1 MIRFNIQ
8 KGITSKKQKYGTH
21 LIISGTITI
30 VLAIVFLNILL
41 DCTVHSDDAGGV
53 FYAWMLQQGICRFS
67 PVNIGISNLVSLI
80 SYLLFGVSLKT
91 CYVTTVVMVTVVL
104 FLSLLIS
111 SAQIRSS
118 YQWIGVFFVWFFLF
132 IPYNSAGT
140 EPLKSH
146 NNVLFCMLALLIFTE
161 WIYIKESKIKYV
173 LIAGVLLYV
182 YMPIDALAYVQCV
195 VPFLCIML
203 LKYKEFKSKGECA
216 KREVL
221 LLIICILGSIIGS
234 GINWID
240 RGGTSGGLY
249 SGGGIMFANSSD
261 AVLRNFKGYVDSLT
275 SLFNINFYNQK
286 VLSLTTIYYGIKILL
301 VLAVVYIMF
310 NELKKVFLGGKYD
323 MIIVFLSISFV
334 CVSSAYILGNVFIDL
349 ESRRYLNSFAYTFP
363 IILCRKFC
371 SADMQWMCVRKARYG
386 IIVSM
391 IVLMLLEVRLFPKMD
406 FTILTREQDAL
417 HEFLVEH
424 DLECGYAEFW
434 TAGRTSLAA
443 GLDVRLVPASAG
455 ILSGE
460 AGWEPYKYWLEDEQ
474 AYFNFIVTKKWET
487 MPVKY
492 GVPLKR
498 YEVLDYCIYVYDYD
512 IRLVSENL

>member
-1 MIRFNIQ
+1 MGVRHR
-8 KGITSKKQKYGTH
+8 SLH
-21 LIISGTITI
+21 LIIVLVVTIA
-30 VLAIVFLNILL
+30 LAIVFLNILL
-41 DCTVHSDDAGGV
+41 DCEVNSDDAGGV
-53 FYAWMLQQGICRFS
+53 FYAWMLQNGLLQFS
-67 PVNIGISNLVSLI
+67 PVNIGITNLASYVSFFF
-80 SYLLFGVSLKT
+80 FGVSLKSS
-91 CYVTTVVMVTVVL
+91 YVTIIITVTIVL
-104 FLSLLIS
+104 FLSVQIS
-111 SAQIRSS
+111 SVQVHRW
-118 YQWIGVFFVWFFLF
+118 YQWIGVFFIWFFLF
-132 IPYNSAGT
+132 IPYDNAGPW
-140 EPLKSH
+140 PLKSH
-146 NNVLFCMLALLIFTE
+146 NNVLFCMFALLILIE
-161 WIYIKESKIKYV
+161 MIYIKESKIMYA
-173 LIAGVLLYV
+173 LLAGVFLYV
-182 YMPIDALAYVQCV
+182 YMPMDASAYVQCV
-195 VPFLCIML
+195 VPFLCIIL
-203 LKYKEFKSKGECA
+203 LKYLEVKNKGDT

-221 LLIICILGSIIGS
+221 LLFICILNSIIGVA
-234 GINWID
+234 INWIN

-249 SGGGIMFANSSD
+249 SGDSIMFADSSE
-261 AVLRNFKGYVDSLT
+261 AVLKNFKGYIDSLMA
-275 SLFNINFYNQK
+275 LFNIEFYNQK
-286 VLSLTTIYYGIKILL
+286 VLSPATIYYAIKILL
-301 VLAVVYIMF
+301 ILAIVYIMYS
-310 NELKKVFLGGKYD
+310 ELKKAFFGKKYD
-323 MIIVFLSISFV
+323 MVIVFLSISFIF
-334 CVSSAYILGNVFIDL
+334 VSSAYIFGNVFIDL
-349 ESRRYLNSFAYTFP
+349 GCRRYLSSFAYTFP

-406 FTILTREQDAL
+406 FTILTKEQDAL

-460 AGWEPYKYWLEDEQ
+460 SGWEPYKYWLEDEQ

-512 IRLVSENL
+512 IRFVSEKL